1 MFISINAKAF
11 HILLIIYA
19 TDFDDLACSSGLA
32 LTLIFSVFLLSRQVH
47 LCDTVIEDGLA
58 LVWKREK
65 LLLFVSQLLE
75 RLDLLVLWLP

>member
-1 MFISINAKAF
+1 MFISVDVKAF

-19 TDFDDLACSSGLA
+19 TDFGDLVCSNALV

-47 LCDTVIEDGLA
+47 LCDKVIEDGLA

-75 RLDLLVLWLP
+75 RLGLLVLWFP